1 MPSILVADCPRCN
14 TRAVTFDVHADQLVE
29 EEHGWVRVYESF
41 AVCRICARSV
51 IFVLRQREYYERG
64 DPNFR
69 RVPSQVAP
77 SANDMFAVQGYISLK
92 DAAAVLPPDH
102 CPKDVA
108 AAFREGAKCLVIGAH
123 NAAGSMFRLAID
135 LATKSMLPD
144 PALPGGPNRQQRD
157 KLAYRLDYLFD
168 MGKIP
173 VELRELAH
181 SIREDGNDGAHD
193 GTLEDGA
200 AEDLQD
206 FSVAL
211 LEQIYTQ
218 PERVKAAKRR
228 RDERRQ

>member
-1 MPSILVADCPRCN
+1 M
-14 TRAVTFDVHADQLVE
+14 
-29 EEHGWVRVYESF
+29 
-41 AVCRICARSV
+41 

-206 FSVAL
+206 FSAAL
-211 LEQIYTQ
+211 LENLYATGKSEGSEEAARRAAAMKSICVRDGWLKKRGHIRWPLSGNCLVGYGFRGILETNS
-218 PERVKAAKRR
+218 PELAV
-228 RDERRQ
+228 ESS